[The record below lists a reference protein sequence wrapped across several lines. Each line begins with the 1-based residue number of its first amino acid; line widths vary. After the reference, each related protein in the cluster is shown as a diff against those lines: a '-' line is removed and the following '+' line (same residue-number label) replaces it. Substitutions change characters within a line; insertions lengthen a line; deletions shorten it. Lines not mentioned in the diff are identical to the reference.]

1 VRCNFLLDITTI
13 QFCYIPVFFYINRL
27 TQKTNE
33 ITRMCQC
40 VFNKYRFERPQW
52 GSETTGCF
60 HAADVIE
67 FHKSLPGYS
76 PTPLV
81 AVPAL
86 AESLGV
92 GEIYIK
98 DESHRFGL
106 NAFKVLGASYAIYRF
121 LKWQWGGSRG
131 KPFDINDLRNDR
143 PYRRLAG
150 AFTFCT
156 ATDGNHGRAVAWTAR
171 RMSQPA
177 VIFVPRGTAKA
188 RIENI
193 ESEEAEVVVVDGT
206 YDDAVRRAAD
216 GAENNG
222 WQIISDTAY
231 DGYMEIP
238 GYVMAGYT
246 TMFAEMEDILHQEL
260 DPGVDIVFLQCGVG
274 SFAAA
279 ATWYYISKYG
289 VNRPRLV
296 SVEPTEAACL
306 YESIRSKGGNVA
318 RAGGSLETVMAGLN
332 CGTPSLRAWPILRD
346 GLDIFMTISDDYAVD
361 AVRRLY
367 YPKGDDPQII
377 SGESGAAGLGGLLAL
392 LRNDRLAGARDRIRI
407 DSRTRILIINTEGAT
422 DPVSFEKIISE

>member
-1 VRCNFLLDITTI
+1 
-13 QFCYIPVFFYINRL
+13 
-27 TQKTNE
+27 
-33 ITRMCQC
+33 MCQY
-40 VFNKYRFERPQW
+40 VFNKYRLERPQW
-52 GSETTGCF
+52 GSEIVGCF
-60 HAADVIE
+60 HAGDVIE

-76 PTPLV
+76 PTPLI
-81 AVPAL
+81 ALPAL

-92 GEIYIK
+92 GEIYVK

-121 LKWQWGGSRG
+121 LKQQWGGSRG
-131 KPFDINDLRNDR
+131 KPFDINDLQSDR

-171 RMSQPA
+171 RMSQRA

-193 ESEEAEVVVVDGT
+193 ESEEAKVVVVDGT

-216 GAENNG
+216 EADHNG

-231 DGYMEIP
+231 NGYMEIP
-238 GYVMAGYT
+238 GYVMAGYA
-246 TMFAEMEDILHQEL
+246 TMFAEMEDILHHKS
-260 DPGVDIVFLQCGVG
+260 DSGVDIVFLQCGVG

-279 ATWYYISKYG
+279 AAWYYISKYG
-289 VNRPRLV
+289 TDRPYLV

-318 RAGGSLETVMAGLN
+318 RAGGSFETIMAGLN
-332 CGTPSLRAWPILRD
+332 CGTPSLRAWPILKD
-346 GLDIFMTISDDYAVD
+346 GLDMFMTISDSYAVD

-367 YPKGDDPQII
+367 YPNGDDPRII

-392 LRNDRLAGARDRIRI
+392 LLNDKPAGARDRIGI
-407 DSRTRILIINTEGAT
+407 DSQTQILIINTEGAT
-422 DPVSFEKIISE
+422 DPVSFEKIVSG